1 MVLRRH
7 HGPGPCGPQR
17 KPCCGR
23 GLGGRGG
30 CGAHSCLPWA
40 RWVSDCCAAI
50 LVVGSPAARPTP
62 LLSWGRRHLP
72 VASVLGLPG
81 WEQLWGS
88 QTQLPCAQPDGELGP
103 RPGLWSSAVGAHL
116 THARRPS
123 HARPHCSPPA
133 SPPGAGSTQRLQ
145 PRARPFI
152 QHRCLSRLRLSTCA
166 SVSGRGGVPS
176 CKNQNTPL
184 SKPQASP
191 SWL

>member
-1 MVLRRH
+1 MALGPVGRRGSH
-7 HGPGPCGPQR
+7 VV
-17 KPCCGR
+17 
-23 GLGGRGG
+23 
-30 CGAHSCLPWA
+30 AEA
-40 RWVSDCCAAI
+40 
-50 LVVGSPAARPTP
+50 LVVGVAVGPIPAFPGHGGFLIAVQPSWWWAVP
-62 LLSWGRRHLP
+62 LHGPHLCCPGGGGISQWPVSWACQDG
-72 VASVLGLPG
+72 SG
-81 WEQLWGS
+81 WGS

-103 RPGLWSSAVGAHL
+103 RPGLWSRAVGAHL